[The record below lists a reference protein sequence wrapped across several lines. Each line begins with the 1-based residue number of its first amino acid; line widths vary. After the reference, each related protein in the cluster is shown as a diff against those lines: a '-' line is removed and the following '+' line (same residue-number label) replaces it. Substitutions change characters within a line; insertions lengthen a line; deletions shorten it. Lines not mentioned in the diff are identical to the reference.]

1 MVGLFWFFSER
12 EITTLHQ
19 YCVFSLFLLLMTVKE
34 KAHKNVQYYLK
45 CPQDLTVAL
54 LGFQQFQFVSIPG
67 SWVFMKL
74 ALFWVAV

>member
-1 MVGLFWFFSER
+1 MGFFGFSSER

-19 YCVFSLFLLLMTVKE
+19 YCVFSLFLLLTTVKV
-34 KAHKNVQYYLK
+34 KAHMNVQYYLK
-45 CPQDLTVAL
+45 CPRDLTVAL
-54 LGFQQFQFVSIPG
+54 LGFEQFQFVSIPG